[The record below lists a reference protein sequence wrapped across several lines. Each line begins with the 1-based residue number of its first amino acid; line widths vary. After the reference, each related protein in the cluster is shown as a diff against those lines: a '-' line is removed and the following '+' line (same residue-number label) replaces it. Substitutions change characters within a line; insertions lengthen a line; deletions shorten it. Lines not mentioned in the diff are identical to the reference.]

1 MQDLAEVS
9 EALAEEQSQ
18 AHEQRQTLSF
28 LACQG
33 NVNKNIY
40 IYILIRIYIYIYI
53 QVTIYMMNMML
64 YHILHKFQYVMQYNN
79 SFH

>member
-33 NVNKNIY
+33 NVNIY
-40 IYILIRIYIYIYI
+40 IYINTYIYTHLYSHYYLYDEYDVISYI
-53 QVTIYMMNMML
+53 T
-64 YHILHKFQYVMQYNN
+64 
-79 SFH
+79 